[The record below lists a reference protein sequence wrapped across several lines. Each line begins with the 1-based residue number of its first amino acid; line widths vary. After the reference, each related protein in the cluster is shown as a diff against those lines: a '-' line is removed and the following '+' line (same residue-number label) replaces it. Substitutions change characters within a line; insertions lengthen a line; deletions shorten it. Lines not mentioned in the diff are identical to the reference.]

1 MNNENYLSKFGYVLF
16 KHNFTEKQLL
26 EIKNELKARPLQEG
40 NYPFKD
46 YNVYIETKNK
56 LYIPKMYGIKKF
68 GKVKCS
74 KNYLGEFF
82 SENIEFNGSLFPEQK
97 KPAELLLENCKENGG
112 GILQLGTGFGK
123 CLGKETNLILSN
135 GNILNIQNLKIGD
148 ELMGDDLKPRIVK
161 SIIHGYD
168 NMYNITNLNTKQ
180 KIYRANSDHILCLS
194 FNNNYCFKKKN
205 INNKLKWFFT
215 GYDFDNKKFNEYI
228 TNSFL
233 KICKLIKFYNT
244 TKLNIIEISIREYLQ
259 LPEYVKNNL
268 YGCKININSIFNFE
282 YTNAYNYG
290 KNINLLK
297 SSLDHK
303 LLISNNKSKLQFLK
317 GLILNDTSNI
327 NNLLLHDIL
336 FICNSLCID
345 YILTENG
352 IKIHNL
358 NSKKYLLYKLDIKYD
373 KIDCFYGF
381 ELSDNKR
388 FLLHDMSIT
397 HNTVTVLYVL
407 SKLKGKTIVVVNKIP
422 LLNQWKNEISQFL
435 PNAKIGI
442 LQGSKN
448 IDVNDCDIIVSMLQS
463 LSSIDYPIELF
474 SDIKTCVFDEVHNIS
489 TRSFSKVLFKLTSL
503 YTIGL
508 SATPERSDGCEYV
521 FKWHIGD
528 IVSKDKLER
537 KGLNPLIHV
546 LKITSDNY
554 KEVTNISKLT
564 GKQQLQFTTM
574 LSDLISMN
582 QRNNLIIEIILQVIK
597 PTRKI
602 LVLSDRRSHLQT
614 LFDLLISKNVSF
626 TFGIFVGGMKEKD
639 MNVSRSCQVIL
650 ATFSVFKE
658 GVSEKDLN
666 TLILTTPKK
675 YIGHL
680 SNTVKN
686 ENGNLEQIVGR
697 IFRKEHTIEPPL
709 IIDLF
714 DNFSVYKSHF
724 NGRKAFYNNHFKSS
738 EINIF
743 NINLN
748 NSFEDLFKHK
758 ENKKLIKN
766 NIIKTNSEI
775 TTFLI
780 DENL

>member
-1 MNNENYLSKFGYVLF
+1 MNSENYLSKFGYVLF
-16 KHNFTEKQLL
+16 KDNFSEKELL
-26 EIKNELKARPLQEG
+26 EIKHELKARPLQEG
-40 NYPFKD
+40 NFPFKE

-82 SENIEFNGSLFPEQK
+82 SDNIEFNGSLFPEQQ
-97 KPAELLLENCKENGG
+97 KPAEILLNNCKENGG

-123 CLGKETNLILSN
+123 CLGKETNLILST
-135 GNILNIQNLKIGD
+135 GNIVNIQDLKIND
-148 ELMGDDLKPRIVK
+148 KLIGDDLKPRIVK

-168 NMYNITNLNTKQ
+168 IMYSITNLNTQ
-180 KIYRANSDHILCLS
+180 QQIYRANSDHILCLS
-194 FNNNYCFKKKN
+194 FNNNYCFQKKY
-205 INNKLKWFFT
+205 INNKMNWVFT

-228 TNSFL
+228 TQSLL
-233 KICKLIKFYNT
+233 KICRLIRFYHT
-244 TKLNIIEISIREYLQ
+244 KKLNIIELSIREYLK

-268 YGCKININSIFNFE
+268 YGYKININSIFNFE
-282 YTNAYNYG
+282 YKNAYNYG
-290 KNINLLK
+290 KTINLLK
-297 SSLDHK
+297 SNLDQK
-303 LLISNNKSKLQFLK
+303 LLFSNNTSKLQFLK
-317 GLILNDTSNI
+317 GLIHNDTSNI
-327 NNLLLHDIL
+327 NKLLLHYIL

-345 YILTENG
+345 YILTEHG
-352 IKIHNL
+352 IKIKNL
-358 NSKKYLLYKLDIKYD
+358 HSRKYLLYSLNIKYD

-388 FLLHDMSIT
+388 FLLHDMSVT

-448 IDVNDCDIIVSMLQS
+448 IDVNNCDIIVSMLQS
-463 LSSIDYPIELF
+463 LSSIDYPVELF
-474 SDIKTCVFDEVHNIS
+474 SDIKTCIFDEVHNIS

-546 LKITSDNY
+546 VKISSDTY
-554 KEVTNISKLT
+554 KEITNISKLT
-564 GKQQLQFTTM
+564 GKSQLQFTTM
-574 LSDLISMN
+574 LSDLISMDK
-582 QRNNLIIEIILQVIK
+582 RNKLIIEIILQVIK

-614 LFDLLISKNVSF
+614 LFDLLTSKNVSF

-639 MNVSRSCQVIL
+639 MSISRSCQVIL

-680 SNTVKN
+680 SNTIKN

-697 IFRKEHTIEPPL
+697 IFRKEHTIEAPL

-724 NGRKAFYNNHFKSS
+724 NGRKAFYTTHFKSS

-748 NSFEDLFKHK
+748 NSFENLFKYK

-766 NIIKTNSEI
+766 NQNQNISPI